1 MDTKELTKK
10 GFAKLNL
17 IVNSTGGLHPLDEDA
32 IKGFIKAVYDNGDEL
47 DIDLLEQLA
56 SQNKWRATAIDFMI
70 TKAHHVANGGN
81 VQLKHNKDH
90 GATMYQRIIDEA
102 NQS

>member
-1 MDTKELTKK
+1 MDTKELTEK

-56 SQNKWRATAIDFMI
+56 RQNKWRDTAIEFL
-70 TKAHHVANGGN
+70 TAKARHVANGGN
-81 VQLKHNKDH
+81 IQLKHNKEH
-90 GATMYQRIIDEA
+90 GAMMYHRIIDEA